1 MYVNLCLLIEKNVQI
16 LKNAR
21 IILYGGFFLGIVRV
35 TVKRFL
41 RRGMG
46 WADSRSD
53 HGKGVDRRT
62 ISSRDNINGAFITL
76 EVNLAGIVIVL

>member
-35 TVKRFL
+35 TVRDFGDGAWVGQTRDRTMAKA
-41 RRGMG
+41 
-46 WADSRSD
+46 WT
-53 HGKGVDRRT
+53 GVPLVAGT
-62 ISSRDNINGAFITL
+62 TSTL
-76 EVNLAGIVIVL
+76 PSLP

>member
-1 MYVNLCLLIEKNVQI
+1 
-16 LKNAR
+16 
-21 IILYGGFFLGIVRV
+21 
-35 TVKRFL
+35 
-41 RRGMG
+41 MG

-76 EVNLAGIVIVL
+76 EVNLAGIGIVL